1 MASSSANQYEIRVR
15 GHLGETMR
23 AAFPELQAR
32 VDGTDTVLSGLL
44 PDQAAV
50 FGVLA
55 AIESLGLELREVRR
69 IPPS

>member
-1 MASSSANQYEIRVR
+1 MARSSANQYEIRVR

-23 AAFPELQAR
+23 AAFPELRAR
-32 VDGTDTVLSGLL
+32 VDGTDTVLSGPL

>member
-32 VDGTDTVLSGLL
+32 VDGTDTVLSGPL

>member
-1 MASSSANQYEIRVR
+1 MASSGISQYEIRVS

-23 AAFPELQAR
+23 AAFPEMRAR
-32 VDGTDTVLSGLL
+32 IDGTDTILTGPL

-55 AIESLGLELREVRR
+55 AIESLGLELREVRW
-69 IPPS
+69 IAPG